1 MQTIQEFLSYSG
13 LEPQVKRSSYE
24 LYLSPLSNEKTP
36 SFAVY
41 KNSNRFKCFSTGASG
56 DIYDLIM
63 KLKGCNFKE
72 AKEYTGGVI
81 IHRDCSEKKK
91 EVRVFDINNYLEYS
105 EDVINYAHS
114 RRIYE
119 GFETAKV
126 WLGDKNVPVLCF
138 THTDGDGK
146 IVGAKFRNIDSLEK
160 KHRYTSRGTLMYYIL
175 EYRPKDG
182 PVFIFSESETSS
194 NALYSHLKQ
203 EDVPCVVC
211 SFGGVSSRLQAPVK
225 YDYIKRRYV
234 IIDYDGN
241 EELYQQ
247 RLEFFKDY
255 QDIKLELP
263 KGEDLSSLWQKDI
276 LHKSLPLWK
285 RSI

>member
-13 LEPQVKRSSYE
+13 LEPQVKRSNYE
-24 LYLSPLSNEKTP
+24 LYLSPLSNERTP

-63 KLKGCNFKE
+63 RLKGCSFKE

-81 IHRDCSEKKK
+81 IHRECGEKKK
-91 EVRVFDINNYLEYS
+91 EVRVFDINNYLEHS
-105 EDVINYAHS
+105 DDVIDYAFS
-114 RRIYE
+114 RRIYT
-119 GFETAKV
+119 GFKTAKV
-126 WLGDKNVPVLCF
+126 WLGDKNVPALCF
-138 THTDGDGK
+138 PHTDGEGN
-146 IVGAKFRNIDSLEK
+146 IVGAKFRNIDPEEK
-160 KHRYTSRGTLMYYIL
+160 KYRYTSRGTLMYYIL
-175 EYRPKDG
+175 EHRPSDE

-194 NALYSHLKQ
+194 NALYSYLKQ

-211 SFGGVSSRLQAPVK
+211 SFGGVSSRLQAPAK